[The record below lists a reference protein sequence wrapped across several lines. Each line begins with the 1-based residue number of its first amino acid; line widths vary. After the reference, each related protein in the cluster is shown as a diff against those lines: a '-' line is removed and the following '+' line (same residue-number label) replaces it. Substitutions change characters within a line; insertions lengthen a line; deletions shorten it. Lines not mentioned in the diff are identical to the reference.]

1 MGALLV
7 RGFSAELLSRGPEVW
22 RPLDLD
28 RLKEPRQ
35 RHMIV
40 RADTRGDRI
49 SLTAK
54 YVRDDPCERGMPTAA
69 D

>member
-1 MGALLV
+1 
-7 RGFSAELLSRGPEVW
+7 
-22 RPLDLD
+22 
-28 RLKEPRQ
+28 
-35 RHMIV
+35 MIV

-69 D
+69 GLSTTRRWLARSPRKAPNVRPRHLRHT